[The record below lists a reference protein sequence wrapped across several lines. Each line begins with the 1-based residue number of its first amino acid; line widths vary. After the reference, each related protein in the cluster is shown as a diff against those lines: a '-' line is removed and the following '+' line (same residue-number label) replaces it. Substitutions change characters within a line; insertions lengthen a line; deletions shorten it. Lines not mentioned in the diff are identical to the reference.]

1 MSVSTGVMNSLLGK
15 LTTLMGKEF
24 ARLKNLRKQ
33 VTSISDELAYMKDAL
48 DGLSDLEEL
57 DSQTKR
63 WRDSVREMSYDIEDI
78 IDDFMQ
84 SIGKNDK
91 TTGLVSNTVRRLKT
105 LRARHRIAGQ
115 IEEVKKLVLETSE
128 RHRRY
133 TLRIPPSSDVGI
145 DLRSTAL
152 YTEAADLVGIEGPA
166 NELVSWLMD
175 EEKKLKAVSIVGF
188 GGLGKT
194 TLANEVY
201 RRVKGEFDTH
211 ALVTVSQKP
220 NIPRLLHDLLS
231 KLGTETSIH
240 TCESLLIDMLREH
253 LETKRYKFLCLI
265 IGFLKDTFILYMHN
279 SV

>member
-1 MSVSTGVMNSLLGK
+1 MAGIMVSVSTGVMNSLLGK

-33 VTSISDELAYMKDAL
+33 VTFISDELAYMKDAL

-84 SIGKNDK
+84 SIGENDK

-133 TLRIPPSSDVGI
+133 KLRIPPSSDVGI

-231 KLGTETSIH
+231 KLGTETSIN

-253 LETKRYKFLCLI
+253 LQTKR
-265 IGFLKDTFILYMHN
+265 
-279 SV
+279 